1 MTDAAIET
9 FLELAREPVVITG
22 FIQILIATVLAA
34 LVLGVVYVRNL
45 DFEREVLTTSGR
57 GLVQIVAAGA
67 VIGILLAAHLAW
79 ATLVLAFMIGVAG
92 WISHKRGEAIPGVFR
107 TSVLSISFGAGL
119 TIVAMTFAGA
129 IEATMRDLIV
139 IGSMIIANSMKTNS
153 LVLDRFTGELAANRS
168 EIEAMLSVGGS
179 PEQAIN
185 QYVSTS
191 VYASVIPILDSIKSL
206 GIVQIPGLMAGMIIA
221 GANPI
226 YAAQYQFVIMLMIF
240 AAAGLTVVV
249 NTILISRR
257 VFTDAQQLD
266 DHVVDAISE

>member
-1 MTDAAIET
+1 MTDTAIET
-9 FLELAREPVVITG
+9 FLEFAREPVVITG
-22 FIQILIATVLAA
+22 FIQILTATVLAA
-34 LVLGVVYVRNL
+34 LVLGVVYIRNL

-79 ATLVLAFMIGVAG
+79 AIVVLAFMIAVAG
-92 WISHKRGEAIPGVFR
+92 WISHKRGDAIPGVFR
-107 TSVLSISFGAGL
+107 TSILSISFGAGV
-119 TIVAMTFAGA
+119 TIVAMTVTGA
-129 IEATMRDLIV
+129 IETTMRDLIV

-191 VYASVIPILDSIKSL
+191 VYASIIPILDSIKSL
-206 GIVQIPGLMAGMIIA
+206 GIVQIPGLMAGMVIA

-240 AAAGLTVVV
+240 SAAGVTVVV

-257 VFTDAQQLD
+257 VFTDAQQVD
-266 DHVVDAISE
+266 DRVVDAIRD

>member
-1 MTDAAIET
+1 MTGTAIET
-9 FLELAREPVVITG
+9 FLEFARKPVVITG
-22 FIQILIATVLAA
+22 FIQILTATVLAA
-34 LVLGVVYVRNL
+34 LVLGVVYIRNL

-67 VIGILLAAHLAW
+67 VIGVLLAAHLAW
-79 ATLVLAFMIGVAG
+79 AIVVLAFMIAVAG
-92 WISHKRGEAIPGVFR
+92 WISHKRGDAIPGVFR
-107 TSVLSISFGAGL
+107 TSILSISFGAGV
-119 TIVAMTFAGA
+119 TIVAMTVTGA
-129 IEATMRDLIV
+129 IETTMRDLIV

-191 VYASVIPILDSIKSL
+191 VYASIIPILDSIKSL
-206 GIVQIPGLMAGMIIA
+206 GIVQIPGLMAGMVIA

-240 AAAGLTVVV
+240 SAAGLTVVV

-257 VFTDAQQLD
+257 VFTDAQQVD
-266 DHVVDAISE
+266 DRVVDAIGD